1 MEYEFRAVVMLSEET
16 SLGDYDNLDMLVSA
30 LRDAG
35 IIVEY
40 ACLGLAGEMSA
51 EIFNTEVL

>member
-1 MEYEFRAVVMLSEET
+1 MEYEFRAVVFMSDET
-16 SLGDYDNLDMLVSA
+16 SLGDYDTLDELVSA

-40 ACLGLAGEMSA
+40 ACLGKSGDVSA